1 MLLNKVDEEMK
12 VAKAEA
18 YRMGEEK
25 EVTEAKCK
33 GLEQEKYQLM
43 KELEE
48 LRAGFP
54 VEKEALI
61 KNYQKQVDQMFFF
74 GYQCCMRKND
84 ITQYIPNYPSN
95 EEEDATIS
103 GPTQGDKDLDVVG
116 PSDRQ

>member
-1 MLLNKVDEEMK
+1 MK

-25 EVTEAKCK
+25 EVAKAKCK

-48 LRAGFP
+48 LRAGFSAK
-54 VEKEALI
+54 KEALI
-61 KNYQKQVDQMFFF
+61 EDYQKQVDQIFFF

-103 GPTQGDKDLDVVG
+103 GPAQGDKDLDVVG